1 MRALGGDYATRAVD
15 AEVDTY
21 REAHQYAKSLQV
33 AAEAAK
39 AMPSSHDIQLTY
51 AVQLADA
58 GKLEEGLKLAQAQIA
73 GTPDDREVYFDIA
86 EMDVRAKRWK
96 DASHA
101 FDQAAALATS
111 PDDKV
116 NLYYYRG
123 DAALREK
130 LYDEAELDFRKGL
143 ALDPDNASIEN
154 DLGYMYADRG
164 IKLDDAITML
174 KKAVSTDPQNYAF
187 LDSLAWAYYKQGQY
201 AMAEDYERRASLRMA
216 SDPTLLDHLGEIEAK
231 NGKLQQAI
239 SDWNKSL
246 QAYSTSLAP
255 DADPADVARVQHKLE
270 SARVRLAHANTTPSK
285 DSSSKQ

>member
-1 MRALGGDYATRAVD
+1 
-15 AEVDTY
+15 
-21 REAHQYAKSLQV
+21 
-33 AAEAAK
+33 
-39 AMPSSHDIQLTY
+39 LT
-51 AVQLADA
+51 
-58 GKLEEGLKLAQAQIA
+58 
-73 GTPDDREVYFDIA
+73 
-86 EMDVRAKRWK
+86 
-96 DASHA
+96 
-101 FDQAAALATS
+101 

-143 ALDPDNASIEN
+143 ALDPENASIEN

-164 IKLDDAITML
+164 VKLDEAVTML
-174 KKAVSTDPQNYAF
+174 KKAVNSDPQNYAF

-201 AMAEDYERRASLRMA
+201 ALAEDYERRASQRMT

-239 SDWNKSL
+239 ADWDKSL
-246 QAYSTSLAP
+246 QAYSTSLGA

-270 SARVRLAHANTTPSK
+270 SARVRLAHAGNTSNNAPA
-285 DSSSKQ
+285 KQ